1 MVSGGSSLLLSGF
14 GGSTVPFFPA
24 VTQPVVASNNGSNN
38 SGNLFVSLCILKPP
52 VFLAAVFF
60 DFRKVLCV
68 AVEMG
73 DVRVFFSVFFP
84 EFLRRVLFLPPQP
97 EQDKNCLVVNY
108 SGLTEQQL
116 QRLEGIGPVLAQRIV
131 EYRQEVNGFTVVEEL
146 LLVEGIGETTLENI
160 REFIIIG
167 EMK

>member
-1 MVSGGSSLLLSGF
+1 MTGKGKITITEIFLLLG
-14 GGSTVPFFPA
+14 
-24 VTQPVVASNNGSNN
+24 
-38 SGNLFVSLCILKPP
+38 
-52 VFLAAVFF
+52 AA
-60 DFRKVLCV
+60 
-68 AVEMG
+68 
-73 DVRVFFSVFFP
+73 
-84 EFLRRVLFLPPQP
+84 LFLVLM
-97 EQDKNCLVVNY
+97 LVMHLWNTRDAARGYYDVKTQKIGREEFVIDRVDINRADV
-108 SGLTEQQL
+108 QQL

>member
-1 MVSGGSSLLLSGF
+1 MRYYELWFYYYGDADERTDYSKEFTFFIKSEKELSSKKDVIELLKERMYNNPNEVDSQEYIEWLEGHLDHLSNYFEITGEE
-14 GGSTVPFFPA
+14 
-24 VTQPVVASNNGSNN
+24 
-38 SGNLFVSLCILKPP
+38 FVIDR
-52 VFLAAVFF
+52 VDINRA
-60 DFRKVLCV
+60 
-68 AVEMG
+68 
-73 DVRVFFSVFFP
+73 DV
-84 EFLRRVLFLPPQP
+84 
-97 EQDKNCLVVNY
+97 
-108 SGLTEQQL
+108 QQL